1 MVSGLTDPAWLHP
14 RSLLLDMVQRSAW
27 GQPIRTMI
35 SRKKS
40 FNILQPI
47 QMRVSDQN
55 KPVVTVVQGSQFHLL
70 LKQHLLANGP
80 FWDAEQGNI
89 VLLFPYPF
97 FFLDE

>member
-1 MVSGLTDPAWLHP
+1 
-14 RSLLLDMVQRSAW
+14 
-27 GQPIRTMI
+27 MI

-97 FFLDE
+97 FSLTSDVLAKILGAEGERERGRERERG